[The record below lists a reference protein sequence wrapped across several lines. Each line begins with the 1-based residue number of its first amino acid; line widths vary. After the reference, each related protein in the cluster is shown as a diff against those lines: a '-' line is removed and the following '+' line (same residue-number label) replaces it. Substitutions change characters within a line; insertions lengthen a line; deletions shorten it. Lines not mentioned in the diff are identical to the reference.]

1 MVSWIFSL
9 FEGLQNRYES
19 ALGKFAKPLVSFV
32 DTVIYVLFIVLITR
46 LLLKVVRKF
55 LNKTFERQINK
66 GKSPKRMKTVSSLIV
81 YIVDIVV
88 YFVAVCALLSVFG
101 LGNTVGSLLATAGIG
116 GIAIG
121 FGAQSLIKD
130 FLSGIF
136 LILED
141 QIDIGDFVSVAGVT
155 GTVEN
160 IQLRTTRLRTMT
172 GELHI
177 IPNGEITVVT
187 NYSRGGVYAIVDVPM
202 PYENTVEEVT
212 AVLETAMDKLSTD
225 CDMLLEK
232 PTVLGVIE
240 FGDSAIMLRI
250 TAKVKKLQQGA
261 VERMARQYI
270 LDAFEKSGISIPYNK
285 LELLHEKGEA

>member
-270 LDAFEKSGISIPYNK
+270 LDAFEKSGISIHYNK

>member
-9 FEGLQNRYES
+9 FEGLQNQYES

-55 LNKTFERQINK
+55 LNKTLDRQINK

-141 QIDIGDFVSVAGVT
+141 QIDIGDFVSVAGVM